1 MEFQKGKILDENGQ
15 DMSTWVNYGTIKF
28 TADKVDVN
36 SKRIDGTRVV
46 KLDVGENSYKE
57 LAKILLIP
65 EQTNVRVTLEV
76 LDDSNSN

>member
-1 MEFQKGKILDENGQ
+1 M
-15 DMSTWVNYGTIKF
+15 NYGTIQF

-46 KLDVGENSYKE
+46 KLDVGEHWYQE

-65 EQTNVRVTLEV
+65 EQMLIEVTLEV
-76 LDDSNSN
+76 KKRDDARKPN

>member
-1 MEFQKGKILDENGQ
+1 M
-15 DMSTWVNYGTIKF
+15 NYGTIKF

-46 KLDVGENSYKE
+46 KLDVGENWYQE

-65 EQTNVRVTLEV
+65 DQRNVRVTLEV
-76 LDDSNSN
+76 CNE